1 MRMQQL
7 LVGLDV
13 GSTTVKAVVVNAATD
28 AILWQDYQRHETR
41 QPEKVLEFLERME
54 AEAGVAQENTRI
66 FVTGSGGG
74 TLAEMLGAKFVQ
86 EVHAVALAVEK
97 LHPEVYSV
105 IELGGQDAKIIVFK
119 DDEETGRKKKIPSMN
134 DKCAGGTGAV
144 IDKINAKLKIPVA
157 ELANQGY
164 QGIKLHR
171 VAGKCGVFAETDIN
185 GLQKTGTPPNEL
197 MASLFEAIVLQN
209 LSVLTRGNTLRPHVL
224 LLGGPNGFIRGMRE
238 AWQANIPRM
247 WKERKV
253 QIPDGAT
260 PEDLIKVPENAQ
272 YFAALG
278 SVEFG
283 KDEEPAVGK
292 YLGADKL
299 RWYIEYGRAE
309 EKATSGGKGLVTGS
323 DELEEFRTAY
333 RRKKFVPVQFTAGA
347 VVSGFVGVDGGST
360 STKAVLLDKD
370 GEILCKS
377 YQLSNGNPIQDTI
390 EMFDKLREQVES
402 KGAQI
407 EVLGVGTTG
416 YAKDILR
423 DVLNADV
430 ALVETVAHTESAL
443 KFYDDPH
450 VIVDVGG
457 QDIKLIVLKDG
468 RVKDFKLNTQCS
480 AGNGYFLQSTAEGFG
495 MKVEEFADIA
505 FSAKSMPSFGYG
517 CAVFM
522 QSDIVNFQRQG
533 WRSEEILA
541 GLADVLPKNVFLYVA
556 SIPNLAAL
564 GSRFVLQGGTQNN
577 LAVVKAEVD
586 FIRSSFRANGR
597 EPEIIVH
604 EHCGESGA
612 IGAAQE
618 ALRLWKNGKETTFIG
633 LDAVRNI
640 RYRTTRN
647 EDTRCYF
654 CKNNCLRTFI
664 DVDVTG
670 RIAADAVASLPPA
683 QDRAATAE
691 EVAAVVANLPSLEQI
706 EANLPAHGSSCGTGH
721 DHDHAGGGCG
731 CGSSPTASLRAK
743 IEPLIQIQAA
753 PGAKKPVEPPKPT
766 GEFQPRK
773 TKVPLRLGEQRLIIA
788 TCEKGTVEDLN
799 DMKGIKA
806 DIDKIKAANPN
817 FVDIA
822 AREVFRPLEV
832 PNVADPIPSVKGLF
846 VSRQNKERAALV
858 GRRKD
863 FRVGIPRLLN
873 TYTYAPLFNAYFASL
888 GLKSENIVYSDY
900 TTPELYR
907 AGASRGAVD
916 PCYPSKIGIAHVY
929 NLLAVKHAKAPLHA
943 IWFPMYDVLHTP
955 LVNLTGSNACPTV
968 TATPNAVKAA
978 FTKESDIFSENGVVY
993 LDPILNLQDRKICAD
1008 QMYKAWSSIL
1018 GLSREE
1024 NDRAIE
1030 IGFQALADCE
1040 NEIRREARKVLDQLE
1055 RENRIGIVMLGR
1067 VYHHDPGLNHEIME
1081 EFQKLGYPVFSQS
1094 TLPIDEDILERLFGD
1109 EVRAGIIQHPLDISD
1124 VWKNRY
1130 STSTNHKVWAAKF
1143 TARHPNLV
1151 ALEVSSFKCGHDAPI
1166 YGVIEGIIE
1175 RSGTPYF
1182 SFKDLDEN
1190 KPSGSIRIRV
1200 ETIDYFLRRY
1210 REDII
1215 VRHKKEQLIEEQM
1228 AAFERSL
1235 RKQSQGEEEYELAAA
1250 GD

>member
-1 MRMQQL
+1 M
-7 LVGLDV
+7 
-13 GSTTVKAVVVNAATD
+13 
-28 AILWQDYQRHETR
+28 I
-41 QPEKVLEFLERME
+41 
-54 AEAGVAQENTRI
+54 
-66 FVTGSGGG
+66 
-74 TLAEMLGAKFVQ
+74 GAKFVQ
-86 EVHAVALAVEK
+86 EVHAVSLAVEK

-144 IDKINAKLKIPVA
+144 IDKINAKLKIPAV
-157 ELANQGY
+157 ELSNQGY
-164 QGIKLHR
+164 RGVKLHK

-185 GLQKTGTPPNEL
+185 GLQKTGTPADEL

-209 LSVLTRGNTLRPHVL
+209 LSVLTRGHTLRPHVL

-253 QIPDGAT
+253 EL
-260 PEDLIKVPENAQ
+260 PEGVAPEELIKVPENAQ

-283 KDEEPAVGK
+283 KDEEPQVGR
-292 YLGADKL
+292 YLGTDRL
-299 RWYIEYGRAE
+299 VYYIDYGRAE
-309 EKATSGGKGLVTGS
+309 EKAASGGKGLVAEDT
-323 DELEEFRTAY
+323 ELVEFKDIY
-333 RRKKFVPVQFTAGA
+333 RRKRFTPAKFEAGE
-347 VVSGFVGVDGGST
+347 VVSGFVGIDGGST
-360 STKAVLLDKD
+360 STKAVLLDKRGD
-370 GEILCKS
+370 ILCKS

-390 EMFDKLREQVES
+390 EMFEQLRAQVEGQ
-402 KGAQI
+402 GASL

-416 YAKDILR
+416 YAKDILK
-423 DVLNADV
+423 DVLHADV

-480 AGNGYFLQSTAEGFG
+480 AGNGYFLQSTAESFG
-495 MKVEEFADIA
+495 MKVEDFADIA
-505 FSAKSMPSFGYG
+505 FSAKAMPSFGYG

-577 LAVVKAEVD
+577 MAVVKAEVD
-586 FIRSSFRANGR
+586 FIKSSFRANGK

-618 ALRLWKNGKETTFIG
+618 ALRLWARGKETTFIG
-633 LDAVRNI
+633 LEAVANI

-664 DVDVTG
+664 DVDVNGGQQTE
-670 RIAADAVASLPPA
+670 DVVAG
-683 QDRAATAE
+683 DRAATPE
-691 EVAAVVANLPSLEQI
+691 EIHAASVQLPSLEEIQ
-706 EANLPAHGSSCGTGH
+706 ANAPAAAPGSSCST
-721 DHDHAGGGCG
+721 GGGCSSHAPNPFKAKVEPLVQIQLAP
-731 CGSSPTASLRAK
+731 GSSAVVELP
-743 IEPLIQIQAA
+743 
-753 PGAKKPVEPPKPT
+753 KPV
-766 GEFQPRK
+766 EFQPRK
-773 TKVPLRLGEQRLIIA
+773 TKVPLRMGEQRLIIA
-788 TCEKGTVEDLN
+788 TCEKGTVEDL
-799 DMKGIKA
+799 DEMKDIKA
-806 DIDKIKAANPN
+806 DIEKIKAANPN

-822 AREVFRPLEV
+822 AHDVFRPREV
-832 PNVADPIPSVKGLF
+832 EVVADAVPSTKGLF
-846 VSRQNKERAALV
+846 VSKSAKDRAVLMAK
-858 GRRKD
+858 RAD
-863 FRVGIPRLLN
+863 FRVGVPRLLN

-888 GLKSENIVYSDY
+888 GLKPENVVYSDY

-907 AGASRGAVD
+907 AGASRGAID

-929 NLLAVKHAKAPLHA
+929 NLLATKHSKKPLHA
-943 IWFPMYDVLHTP
+943 IWFPMYDVLHTH

-968 TATPNAVKAA
+968 TATPETVKAA
-978 FTKESDIFSENGVVY
+978 FTKESDIFAENGVLY
-993 LDPILNLQDRKICAD
+993 LDPILNLQHEKMCAE
-1008 QMYKAWSSIL
+1008 QMYKAWGPVL

-1024 NDRAIE
+1024 NERALQA
-1030 IGFQALADCE
+1030 GFKSLRECE
-1040 NEIRREARKVLDQLE
+1040 AEIRRQARETLDQLE
-1055 RENRIGIVMLGR
+1055 REDRIGIVMLGR
-1067 VYHHDPGLNHEIME
+1067 VYHHDPGLNHEIMD

-1094 TLPIDEDILERLFGD
+1094 TLPLDEDLLERLFGD
-1109 EVRAGIIQHPLDISD
+1109 EVRAGLITHPLDISD

-1175 RSGTPYF
+1175 QSGTPYF

-1210 REDII
+1210 RDDII
-1215 VRHKKEQLIEEQM
+1215 QRRKLEGDIEAQL
-1228 AAFERSL
+1228 AAFEGSL
-1235 RKQSQGEEEYELAAA
+1235 RLQMQEQCAVAVAVA